1 VPGTT
6 LDKEDDVKVK
16 EIMTAQPTTCAP
28 DTNLAA
34 AAELML
40 DADCGILPVVEDGT
54 LVGIVTDR
62 DMFIAL
68 ATRDARASDLTV
80 GQVASTQV
88 FTCEPDD
95 DVHSVLAMMKQHRVR
110 RLPVE
115 GFGHTVVGIVSMN
128 DILLAAGPRRI
139 VRSDEVVDTFQSI
152 CAHHHPTPHVT
163 A

>member
-1 VPGTT
+1 MTT
-6 LDKEDDVKVK
+6 
-16 EIMTAQPTTCAP
+16 QPVTCAP
-28 DTNLAA
+28 GSNLAA

-40 DADCGILPVVEDGT
+40 DADCGILPVVEDGK
-54 LVGIVTDR
+54 LVGVVTDR

-80 GQVASTQV
+80 GQVAGTQV
-88 FTCEPDD
+88 FSCEPDD
-95 DVHSVLAMMKQHRVR
+95 DVHAALATMKQHRVR

-128 DILLAAGPRRI
+128 DILMAAGPRKA
-139 VRSDEVVDTFQSI
+139 VRNDEVVETFQSI

-163 A
+163 AA